1 MQKRFYKYYY
11 THKMIQK
18 QNTLFGVLLINMA
31 VLARPLY
38 VTCIEA
44 QRSQILGITRYRK
57 FSPSRGICIY
67 IKRHFNRQTRKDK
80 NTLWPTQLQFSLK
93 HWNIYLSK
101 SKTKKQFN
109 KRTYSLGVL
118 VFAPHC
124 FETASKPISFNFLK
138 SLKT

>member
-1 MQKRFYKYYY
+1 
-11 THKMIQK
+11 MIQK
-18 QNTLFGVLLINMA
+18 QNTLPGVLLINMA
-31 VLARPLY
+31 VVARPLY

-57 FSPSRGICIY
+57 FSPSWGICIY
-67 IKRHFNRQTRKDK
+67 IKRHFNRQNGKDK
-80 NTLWPTQLQFSLK
+80 NTLWPTQLQLSLK

-118 VFAPHC
+118 LFTPHC

-138 SLKT
+138 SLKPWGEIGMNTV